1 MATSSKI
8 RVGIVGVSPQ
18 RGFASIAHVPA
29 LRALP
34 EFEITA
40 VCTTRQESAEA
51 AARHYGIPLAFS
63 DPEKLA
69 QHPDVD
75 LVTVSVKVPDH
86 YRPVMA
92 AIEAGKHVYCEWPL
106 GRDTAEA
113 VRMLD
118 AAERKG
124 IRHAVGL
131 QGQMSPAINYVKDLV
146 AEGYVGRV
154 LAATM
159 IGCAPNWGATIDR
172 AYQADRA
179 NGANLLTI
187 TGGHHDRRAVLLP
200 RRIPRAVAPSWSASA
215 TVSRSEETGEM
226 IAKTSPDQLVVSGI
240 VGDGAVVS
248 FQIRGGMARGTE
260 FLFEIHGEEGDLVLT
275 ATSRASMQRQEL
287 NVKGARGEGD
297 GARRPAGSRQIPL
310 GARRGARGVSLQCRS
325 ALREAR
331 PSASVTASR
340 SAPAST
346 QPSPAIACS
355 MRSCVPRTPG
365 RSKSHRADR
374 SGRTRSS
381 RDPRPTRLYGRFR
394 RRGRVARSGDL
405 DLDGHA
411 EMIGRK
417 AGPGAGD
424 RHRLARVAHDRDAD
438 QIVIADDAVGR
449 VEFDPAGPGQVDL
462 EPGMG
467 GAAADPL
474 AAPAFGD
481 VEIAGD
487 KTRGEP
493 ERAHRLHHQHRE
505 IAAAAALH
513 AAMS

>member
-18 RGFASIAHVPA
+18 RGFASIAHIPA

-34 EFEITA
+34 EFAITA
-40 VCTTRQESAEA
+40 LCTTRQESADA

-131 QGQMSPAINYVKDLV
+131 QGQMSPAINYVRDLV
-146 AEGYVGRV
+146 AQGYVGRV

-159 IGCAPNWGATIDR
+159 IACAPNWGASIDR

-187 TGGHHDRRAVLLP
+187 TGGHTVDALCYCLGEFRELSAFVVSQRD
-200 RRIPRAVAPSWSASA
+200 RIPLA
-215 TVSRSEETGEM
+215 ETGEM
-226 IAKTSPDQLVVSGI
+226 ITKTSPDQLVVSGI

-248 FQIRGGMARGTE
+248 FQVRGGMARGSD

-275 ATSRASMQRQEL
+275 ATSRNSMQRQEL
-287 NVKGARGEGD
+287 NLKGARGEGAALAD
-297 GARRPAGSRQIPL
+297 LPVPGRYRWVPEGVPAGSPYNVAQLYAKL
-310 GARRGARGVSLQCRS
+310 GDRIRDGK
-325 ALREAR
+325 
-331 PSASVTASR
+331 
-340 SAPAST
+340 PAS
-346 QPSPAIACS
+346 
-355 MRSCVPRTPG
+355 PG
-365 RSKSHRADR
+365 FDAAV
-374 SGRTRSS
+374 T
-381 RDPRPTRLYGRFR
+381 
-394 RRGRVARSGDL
+394 
-405 DLDGHA
+405 
-411 EMIGRK
+411 
-417 AGPGAGD
+417 
-424 RHRLARVAHDRDAD
+424 RHRLLDAIVRASDTGQKQVA
-438 QIVIADDAVGR
+438 
-449 VEFDPAGPGQVDL
+449 
-462 EPGMG
+462 
-467 GAAADPL
+467 
-474 AAPAFGD
+474 
-481 VEIAGD
+481 
-487 KTRGEP
+487 
-493 ERAHRLHHQHRE
+493 
-505 IAAAAALH
+505 
-513 AAMS
+513 